1 MSVTAFVFSE
11 FARVFSCVVI
21 TSLKLSIYHPRR
33 AFHVAT
39 AAPFALP
46 LNKSDIG
53 EV

>member
-1 MSVTAFVFSE
+1 MRCHYIE
-11 FARVFSCVVI
+11 
-21 TSLKLSIYHPRR
+21 LKLKLDHTRR

-46 LNKSDIG
+46 LNKSAIG